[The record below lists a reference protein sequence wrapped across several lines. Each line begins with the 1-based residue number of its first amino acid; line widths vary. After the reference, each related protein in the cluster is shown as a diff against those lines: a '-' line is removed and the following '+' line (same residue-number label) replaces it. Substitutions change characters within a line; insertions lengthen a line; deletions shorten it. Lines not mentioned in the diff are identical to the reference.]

1 MGLLGATAGVGPLGV
16 VGMEGKGWLAWV
28 GGEAQVGSDSVGEG
42 WG

>member
-1 MGLLGATAGVGPLGV
+1 MGLLGATAGGAPFGD
-16 VGMEGKGWLAWV
+16 VGMQREWWLAWV